1 MIVKTIKSFNQITRN
16 ALSEKVEGYVNKSK
30 SLEAE
35 ILRIKKK
42 NNLKKIYRF
51 DLGENIDGFS
61 PKVNTF
67 LENLHKNE
75 VLFSKLHQYPDITH
89 LSLRERLGATFNVPR
104 QNIVISAG
112 LDSIIDLITRV
123 FFEYKDTFLMPV
135 PDFFLFES
143 YSERMGATP
152 VFLQL
157 EEDKNFAWSENTYY
171 QFNELF
177 MKYRPKI
184 VMLSNPNN
192 PTGQIIPEEK
202 LIEMIELA
210 SSYSSFIVVDEA
222 YHEFIGDPTD
232 SIAKYSNK
240 YPNLIVLRSFSKAL
254 GLAGIRL
261 GYLICSN
268 HEVIEALLL
277 HRHHYPITQ
286 LSLNIARIA
295 LKDKNYLYKTQQN
308 TIERRKLLFNNLKT
322 LKSFKYIPSVTNI
335 FMLKNKFLPA
345 TELDKRFKRRGIIAS
360 HINISGVEQNDYL
373 RITIRTE
380 EDNLYLFNVCKEID
394 KECQLLS

>member
-1 MIVKTIKSFNQITRN
+1 MLVKTIKSFNLVTRN
-16 ALSEKVEGYVNKSK
+16 ALLEKVRGYVNKSK
-30 SLEAE
+30 SLEVE
-35 ILRIKKK
+35 ILKIKKR

-61 PKVNTF
+61 PKVNEF

-89 LSLRERLGATFNVPR
+89 LSLRERIGATFNVPR

-123 FFEYKDTFLMPV
+123 FFEYKDTFLMPA

-143 YSERMGATP
+143 YSERMGASP

-157 EEDKNFAWSENTYY
+157 EENENFAWVESTYLK
-171 QFNELF
+171 FDELLLKF
-177 MKYRPKI
+177 RPK
-184 VMLSNPNN
+184 VVFLSNPSN
-192 PTGQIIPEEK
+192 PTGQLIPEEK
-202 LIEMIELA
+202 LLEIIELA
-210 SSYSSFIVVDEA
+210 ESYNTFVVVDEA
-222 YHEFIGDPTD
+222 YREFIGEPND
-232 SIAKYSNK
+232 SMAKYSCR
-240 YPNLIVLRSFSKAL
+240 YPNLIVLRTFSKAL

-268 HEVIEALLL
+268 EEIIEALLL
-277 HRHHYPITQ
+277 HRHHFPITQ

-295 LKDKNYLYKTQQN
+295 FKDKNYLYKTQQN
-308 TIERRKLLFNNLKT
+308 TIKRRELLFNNLKT
-322 LKSFKYIPSVTNI
+322 IKSFKYIPSLTNI

-360 HINISGVEQNDYL
+360 HVNMPGVTQNGYL

-394 KECQLLS
+394 MECQLLS

>member
-1 MIVKTIKSFNQITRN
+1 MLVKTIKSFNLVTRN
-16 ALSEKVEGYVNKSK
+16 ALLERVKGYVNKSK

-35 ILRIKKK
+35 ILRIKKR

-61 PKVNTF
+61 PKVNDF

-89 LSLRERLGATFNVPR
+89 LSLRERIGATFNVPR

-112 LDSIIDLITRV
+112 LDSVIDLITRV

-157 EEDKNFAWSENTYY
+157 DECKNFAWTENTFLK
-171 QFNELF
+171 FNELLLKF
-177 MKYRPKI
+177 RPKV
-184 VMLSNPNN
+184 VMLSNPSN
-192 PTGQIIPEEK
+192 PTGQLIPDEK
-202 LIEMIELA
+202 LLEIIELA
-210 SSYSSFIVVDEA
+210 ESYNTFVVVDEA
-222 YHEFIGDPTD
+222 YREFVGEPND
-232 SIAKYSNK
+232 SMAKYSGK
-240 YPNLIVLRSFSKAL
+240 YPNLIVLRTFSKAL

-268 HEVIEALLL
+268 EEVIEALLL
-277 HRHHYPITQ
+277 HRHHFPITQ

-295 LKDKNYLYKTQQN
+295 FKDKNHLYKTQQ
-308 TIERRKLLFNNLKT
+308 TTVKRRELLFTNLKT

-345 TELDKRFKRRGIIAS
+345 TELDKRFKRHGIIAS
-360 HINISGVEQNDYL
+360 YINMPGTDQNGYL
-373 RITIRTE
+373 RLTIRTE
-380 EDNLYLFNVCKEID
+380 EDNLYLFTVCKEID

>member
-1 MIVKTIKSFNQITRN
+1 MLVKTIKSFNLITRN
-16 ALSEKVEGYVNKSK
+16 ALLEKVSGYVNKSK

-35 ILRIKKK
+35 IVRIKKK

-61 PKVNTF
+61 PKVNDF

-89 LSLRERLGATFNVPR
+89 LSLRERIGATFNVPR

-112 LDSIIDLITRV
+112 LDSIIDLITRI

-157 EEDKNFAWSENTYY
+157 DESNNFAWTESTYLK
-171 QFNELF
+171 FNELLLKF
-177 MKYRPKI
+177 RPK
-184 VMLSNPNN
+184 VVFLSNPSN
-192 PTGQIIPEEK
+192 PSGQIISEEK
-202 LIEMIELA
+202 LIEIIELA
-210 SSYSSFIVVDEA
+210 DSYNTFVVIDEA
-222 YHEFIGDPTD
+222 YREFIGEPND
-232 SIAKYSNK
+232 SMAKHSGK
-240 YPNLIVLRSFSKAL
+240 YPNLIVLRTFSKAI

-268 HEVIEALLL
+268 DNVIEALLL
-277 HRHHYPITQ
+277 HRHHFPVTQ

-295 LKDKNYLYKTQQN
+295 FKDKNYLYKTQQN
-308 TIERRKLLFNNLKT
+308 TIKRRELLYSNLKM
-322 LKSFKYIPSVTNI
+322 LKSFKYIPSATNI

-360 HINISGVEQNDYL
+360 HINMPGVSQNGYL
-373 RITIRTE
+373 RITIRNE
-380 EDNLYLFNVCKEID
+380 EDNLYLFNVCGEID

>member
-1 MIVKTIKSFNQITRN
+1 MLVKTIKSFNLVTRN
-16 ALSEKVEGYVNKSK
+16 ALLEKVTGYVNKSK

-61 PKVNTF
+61 PKINSF

-75 VLFSKLHQYPDITH
+75 VLFSKLHRYPDITH
-89 LSLRERLGATFNVPR
+89 LSLRERLGATFKVPR

-112 LDSIIDLITRV
+112 LDSIIDLITRI

-143 YSERMGATP
+143 YSERMGASP

-157 EEDKNFAWSENTYY
+157 DENNDFAWTESTYIKL
-171 QFNELF
+171 NELLLKF
-177 MKYRPKI
+177 RPK
-184 VMLSNPNN
+184 VLFLSNPSN
-192 PTGQIIPEEK
+192 PSGQVIPDDK
-202 LIEMIELA
+202 LIDIIELA
-210 SSYSSFIVVDEA
+210 QSYNTFVVVDEA
-222 YHEFIGDPTD
+222 YREFVGEPND
-232 SIAKYSNK
+232 SIAKFSNK
-240 YPNLIVLRSFSKAL
+240 YPNLIVLRTFSKAL

-268 HEVIEALLL
+268 EEVIEALLL
-277 HRHHYPITQ
+277 HRHHFPITQ

-295 LKDKNYLYKTQQN
+295 FKDKNYLYKTQQN
-308 TIERRKLLFNNLKT
+308 TIKRRELLFNNLKT
-322 LKSFKYIPSVTNI
+322 LRSFKYIPSLTNI
-335 FMLKNKFLPA
+335 FMLKNKFHTA
-345 TELDKRFKRRGIIAS
+345 TELDKRFKRRGIIVS
-360 HINISGVEQNDYL
+360 HLNITGIAQNDYL
-373 RITIRTE
+373 RLTIRTE
-380 EDNLYLFNVCKEID
+380 EDNLYLFKVCKEID